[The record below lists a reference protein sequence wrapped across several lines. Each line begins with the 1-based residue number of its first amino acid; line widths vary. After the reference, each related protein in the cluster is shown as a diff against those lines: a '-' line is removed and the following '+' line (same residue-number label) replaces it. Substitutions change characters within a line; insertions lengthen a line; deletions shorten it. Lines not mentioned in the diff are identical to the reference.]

1 MKSCILVT
9 WEFRHLPNNQDENVE
24 AFGRFF
30 YAFFV
35 ELGRAPCRPDVK
47 REFVAANQ
55 RLFSESDAVEVS
67 QALPLQQKE

>member
-1 MKSCILVT
+1 MSRLLV
-9 WEFRHLPNNQDENVE
+9 
-24 AFGRFF
+24 AFLCFF
-30 YAFFV
+30 F

-55 RLFSESDAVEVS
+55 RLFSESDAVELS